1 MKKIAIIISSLLLSS
16 QLYAAEWAM
25 GVTGAY
31 SMINGDGKEVEGGE
45 TNKGSTS
52 NDVMIGSI
60 FIDAIVS
67 DKFTLGLDYIP
78 FKADVSDKTKSR
90 TDTETSV
97 TGTAAT
103 TSTSRSQKAQAEL
116 SNHITLYGEYGEKA
130 YVKFGVAQV
139 DIDTQE
145 SLGTG
150 SKYGSDTIYG
160 GLIGLGIKGT
170 ADNGVYYKVEG
181 TYTDYENVSFT
192 SSVARTGVTTNNKV
206 DADLDVTALKISIGK
221 KF

>member
-31 SMINGDGKEVEGGE
+31 SKINGDGKEVEGGE
-45 TNKGSTS
+45 TNKGSAS
-52 NDVMIGSI
+52 NDVFIGSI
-60 FIDAIVS
+60 FIDAQIN
-67 DKFTLGLDYIP
+67 DKFAIGLDWIP
-78 FKADVSDKTKSR
+78 FTADVSDKTKSR

-103 TSTSRSQKAQAEL
+103 TSTSRTQKANAEL
-116 SNHITLYGEYGEKA
+116 SNHLTLYGEYGERA

-139 DIDTQE
+139 NVDTTE

-150 SKYGSDTIYG
+150 SKYGSDTVYG
-160 GLIGLGIKGT
+160 GLIGVGFKDV
-170 ADNGVYYKVEG
+170 ASNGLFYKVEA

-192 SSVARTGVTTNNKV
+192 SSVARTGVTTNNRV
-206 DADLDVTALKISIGK
+206 DADLDVTAFKISVGK

>member
-1 MKKIAIIISSLLLSS
+1 MKKIALIISSLLLSS

-45 TNKGSTS
+45 TNKGGAS
-52 NDVMIGSI
+52 NNVLIGSI

-78 FKADVSDKTKSR
+78 FKANVNDGVKSR
-90 TDTETSV
+90 TDIETSV
-97 TGTAAT
+97 TGSDDAT
-103 TSTSRSQKAQAEL
+103 TTSRTQKAQAEL
-116 SNHITLYGEYGEKA
+116 SNHLTLYGELGEKA
-130 YVKFGVAQV
+130 YLKFGVAKV
-139 DIDTQE
+139 DLDTTE

-150 SKYGSDTIYG
+150 SKYGNDTIYG
-160 GLIGLGIKGT
+160 GLIGVGFKGV
-170 ADNGVYYKVEG
+170 ADNGIYYKVEG

-192 SSVARTGVTTNNKV
+192 STVARTDVTTNNKV
-206 DADLDVTALKISIGK
+206 DANLDVTALKISIGK

>member
-16 QLYAAEWAM
+16 QLYAVEWAV

-31 SMINGDGKEVEGGE
+31 AHINGDGKEVEGGE
-45 TNKGSTS
+45 TNTGSAS
-52 NDVMIGSI
+52 NDVFVGSV
-60 FIDAIVS
+60 FIDAQITNN
-67 DKFTLGLDYIP
+67 FAIGLDWIP
-78 FKADVSDKTKSR
+78 VTADVSDKTKSR

-97 TGTAAT
+97 TGTTTT
-103 TSTSRSQKAQAEL
+103 TSTSRSQNAQAEL
-116 SNHITLYGEYGEKA
+116 SNHVTLYGEYGERA
-130 YVKFGVAQV
+130 YIKFGVAQV
-139 DIDTQE
+139 DIETQE

-150 SKYGSDTIYG
+150 SAYGNDTVYG

-192 SSVARTGVTTNNKV
+192 SSVARTGVTTNNIV
-206 DADLDVTALKISIGK
+206 DADLDVTALKISLGK

>member
-31 SMINGDGKEVEGGE
+31 SMINGDGSEVEGGE
-45 TNKGSTS
+45 TNTGSAS
-52 NDVMIGSI
+52 NNVLIGSI

-97 TGTAAT
+97 TGTETT
-103 TSTSRSQKAQAEL
+103 TSTSRSQSAQAEL

-130 YVKFGVAQV
+130 YVKFGVTQV
-139 DIDTQE
+139 DVKTKE
-145 SLGTG
+145 SLATG
-150 SKYGSDTIYG
+150 SVYGDDTIYG
-160 GLIGLGIKGT
+160 GLIGLGVKGVS
-170 ADNGVYYKVEG
+170 NSGVYFKLEG